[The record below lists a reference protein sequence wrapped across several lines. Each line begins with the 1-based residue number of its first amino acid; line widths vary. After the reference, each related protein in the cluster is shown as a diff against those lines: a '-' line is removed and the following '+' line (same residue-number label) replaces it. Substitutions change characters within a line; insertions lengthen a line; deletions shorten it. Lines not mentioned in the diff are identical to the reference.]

1 MSDKEPILNALW
13 ETNNTMN
20 MEEVID
26 NADFFEALYEV
37 RNALRN
43 QLKERNITFLDQIA
57 WRSN

>member
-1 MSDKEPILNALW
+1 MKEILDALW

-20 MEEVID
+20 MEEVMD
-26 NADFFEALYEV
+26 NADFFEALYFI

-57 WRSN
+57 